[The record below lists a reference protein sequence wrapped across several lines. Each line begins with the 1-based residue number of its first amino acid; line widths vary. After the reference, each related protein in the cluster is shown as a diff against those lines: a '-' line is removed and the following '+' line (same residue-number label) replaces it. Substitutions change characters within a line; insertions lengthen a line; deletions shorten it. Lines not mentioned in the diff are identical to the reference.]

1 MNTLPSSF
9 THISK
14 ISSCPNVTLGNT
26 LSKRL
31 NEYVYEFFLLPEN
44 SFLISNQ
51 ASAFAHFLAWLQEFH
66 HVSTVSGK
74 YAGRT
79 LKAGSAAQPEGPLHR
94 LCASTETFSFANHLM
109 ALNIYNR

>member
-31 NEYVYEFFLLPEN
+31 NGYVYEFFLLPEN
-44 SFLISNQ
+44 SFLISIQ
-51 ASAFAHFLAWLQEFH
+51 ASAR
-66 HVSTVSGK
+66 GK
-74 YAGRT
+74 
-79 LKAGSAAQPEGPLHR
+79 LPLGAYISIR
-94 LCASTETFSFANHLM
+94 PA
-109 ALNIYNR
+109 YR

>member
-1 MNTLPSSF
+1 MSTLPSSF

-14 ISSCPNVTLGNT
+14 ISSCLNVTLGST

-31 NEYVYEFFLLPEN
+31 NEYVYEFFPLPEN
-44 SFLISNQ
+44 YFLISIQ
-51 ASAFAHFLAWLQEFH
+51 ASAFTHFLAWLQEFH

-79 LKAGSAAQPEGPLHR
+79 LRPGSAAQPGGCFILYSLR
-94 LCASTETFSFANHLM
+94 LV
-109 ALNIYNR
+109 